1 MVGTEKDA
9 LPSIAVV
16 GLGKIG
22 LTLAAV
28 FANNGYRVYGAD
40 LNKNVV
46 DTVNQGNSSIKNEPG
61 IDQLVLKAYQ
71 NGTLSATTD
80 TSKAV
85 AQAGI
90 IIVIVP
96 VLIDK
101 HHQID
106 YQWIDQAVR
115 DIANGIK
122 KDSLVIFETTLPP
135 GDTRNRFGK
144 MIENKA
150 GLQMGKDFQLVYSPE
165 RVYSNQ
171 IISDLQNYPKI
182 IGGIN
187 QTSLKRASGFYKNAL
202 GCQVIEVS
210 SLETAEFAKVAE
222 CVYRDVNIALV
233 NELAMF
239 SEEKDVDI
247 TEVILASNS
256 QPYSHL
262 HAPGIGVGGHC
273 IPIYPYFFVNKGLQ
287 DGLTPLA
294 RSTNDGMAEYAIK
307 KMEKKIGELQ
317 NKNILILG
325 LSYRGNVKEA
335 TKSTSLLLI
344 DLLKKKQANVYMND
358 PKFSDDEIKTYDAH
372 PLSFDHP
379 FICNIDVV
387 ILQAYHEEYSKLDY
401 RQFKN
406 CQLIFDGRNQLDK
419 EKIIDLG
426 MQYEGIGRKG
436 DMEKHD
442 RST

>member
-1 MVGTEKDA
+1 V
-9 LPSIAVV
+9 S
-16 GLGKIG
+16 
-22 LTLAAV
+22 
-28 FANNGYRVYGAD
+28 
-40 LNKNVV
+40 
-46 DTVNQGNSSIKNEPG
+46 
-61 IDQLVLKAYQ
+61 
-71 NGTLSATTD
+71 
-80 TSKAV
+80 
-85 AQAGI
+85 QAGI

-96 VLIDK
+96 VLIDE

-273 IPIYPYFFVNKGLQ
+273 IPIYPYF
-287 DGLTPLA
+287 
-294 RSTNDGMAEYAIK
+294 
-307 KMEKKIGELQ
+307 
-317 NKNILILG
+317 
-325 LSYRGNVKEA
+325 
-335 TKSTSLLLI
+335 
-344 DLLKKKQANVYMND
+344 
-358 PKFSDDEIKTYDAH
+358 
-372 PLSFDHP
+372 
-379 FICNIDVV
+379 
-387 ILQAYHEEYSKLDY
+387 
-401 RQFKN
+401 
-406 CQLIFDGRNQLDK
+406 
-419 EKIIDLG
+419 
-426 MQYEGIGRKG
+426 
-436 DMEKHD
+436 
-442 RST
+442 